1 MTEVMLRGTGDQTPC
16 ASCGQLSFAKADGI
30 PVCKE
35 CLGRAVR
42 ALVSDKGGQAAYEAD
57 LLTGAIQRAT
67 GRRAQGLKH
76 LPLEILRD
84 LRRVVQDL
92 ENAKSSAQSKLRR
105 YGLQGLV

>member
-1 MTEVMLRGTGDQTPC
+1 MTDVMLRGPGDQTPC

-30 PVCKE
+30 SVCKE
-35 CLGRAVR
+35 CLGRAVH
-42 ALVSDKGGQAAYEAD
+42 ALVDKGGQAAYEAD
-57 LLTGAIQRAT
+57 LLTGALQRVT